1 MMRRPNIVG
10 VAGAAVLAALSVTL
24 QLLPPIFLTPWF
36 MRIDF
41 VAVPWILAWIF
52 FGFRS
57 AALSL
62 LISIPLVGVLGPFA
76 GGWVGA
82 IMKSAASIWMIAVP
96 AGFAYKFGVNRMLH
110 SRWLYTVVGVLA
122 VAVRD
127 LATVL
132 FNLYFAIPLFFG
144 MTVPEVVAFFS
155 NPVFQS
161 FVGFSLGAVG
171 LTAVAVEI
179 AFWNSVQ
186 GFIDLYVALALSL
199 AVLRRLKIRP
209 AS

>member
-1 MMRRPNIVG
+1 MRKPNIVG
-10 VAGAAVLAALSVTL
+10 IAGAAVLAALSVTL
-24 QLLPPIFLTPWF
+24 QLLPPLFLTPWF

-52 FGFRS
+52 FGFRP

-62 LISIPLVGVLGPFA
+62 LISVPLVGLLGPFA

-82 IMKSAASIWMIAVP
+82 IMKSAASVWMIAVP
-96 AGFAYKFGVNRMLH
+96 AGFACKFGVNRLLH
-110 SRWLYTVVGVLA
+110 SKWLYALVGLVA

-127 LATVL
+127 LATIL
-132 FNLYFAIPLFFG
+132 FNLYFAIPVFFG
-144 MTVPEVVAFFS
+144 MTVRQVVEFFS

-161 FVGFSLGAVG
+161 FVGLSLGAAG
-171 LTAVAVEI
+171 ITAVAVEI

-186 GFIDLYVALALSL
+186 GFIDLYVALALGL